1 MIQAGRETADRGS
14 TVNQAL
20 GLVQGLVCSLLLAYS
35 DSIKNHNH
43 VDPANSGDLSGTEQ
57 FPPVPCNR
65 ARALA
70 PWVLLVLVFGGHFLE
85 AGVVRRLLEG
95 WVPPPLEF
103 NTYPFPFGTCL
114 G

>member
-1 MIQAGRETADRGS
+1 MCCMPRPAVPVDQTYKMQASDGNDDGLDPVRRKLLNRLHKWADLYDR
-14 TVNQAL
+14 
-20 GLVQGLVCSLLLAYS
+20 
-35 DSIKNHNH
+35 
-43 VDPANSGDLSGTEQ
+43 
-57 FPPVPCNR
+57 CNR

-70 PWVLLVLVFGGHFLE
+70 PWVLMVLVFGSHFLE

-95 WVPPPLEF
+95 WVSPPLEF